1 MHPFNLE
8 DLLLPSTCIA
18 ISIFFIT
25 FLAIRNFPLALL
37 AALIKSGSFII
48 YFNLFFDGTFTFL
61 DDWTYL
67 ERGRILF
74 HQDITIFNLAER
86 WEYVK
91 MIAAGSH
98 VLYYLYNCYSMHLF
112 GDFYF
117 SPVAI
122 NLILT
127 GVIAAIG
134 KKVFAANL
142 TLSDIQQ
149 KTFYFYILLHP
160 DILAWSTVANLKD
173 ILILCLHLILILA
186 TSFLLKN
193 KILRATITAIPAIF
207 MLFFSRFYVPVFFSI
222 SIMLTIL
229 RNRNF
234 KGRIPIIIIS
244 LVLSFFVFG
253 WIGSDTFESGASAVD
268 QSYDNPV
275 YGFFRM
281 ILTPIPF
288 HTELA
293 YSFLNLPALFNWL
306 MFPALLRGFYRSLKM
321 NTTYLN
327 FLTTYFVCFLAFYSM
342 YIELQGPRH
351 RVQLDYA
358 IACFQFIGIMMFLKI
373 PIRAAKS
380 EPKIT

>member
-8 DLLLPSTCIA
+8 DLLLPANCIA
-18 ISIFFIT
+18 ISIFLIT
-25 FLAIRNFPLALL
+25 FLAIRNFPLAIV

-48 YFNLFFDGTFTFL
+48 YFNLYFDGTFTFL

-91 MIAAGSH
+91 MIAQGSH
-98 VLYYLYNCYSMHLF
+98 VLYYLYNCFSMNLF

-134 KKVFAANL
+134 KKVFASHISL
-142 TLSDIQQ
+142 TAIQE
-149 KTFYFYILLHP
+149 KIFYFYVLLHP

-173 ILILCLHLILILA
+173 ILILCLHLVLILA
-186 TSFLLKN
+186 TSLLLKN
-193 KILRATITAIPAIF
+193 KIIQAALTYLPAIF

-222 SIMLTIL
+222 SIMLTII

-234 KGRIPIIIIS
+234 KGKIPIIFISII
-244 LVLSFFVFG
+244 LSFFVFG
-253 WIGSDTFESGASAVD
+253 WIGSDTFESGAATVD

-281 ILTPIPF
+281 LLTPIPF

-293 YSFLNLPALFNWL
+293 YSFLNCPALFNWL
-306 MFPALLRGFYRSLKM
+306 MLPALLRGFYKAVKM
-321 NTTYLN
+321 NTLYLN

-358 IACFQFIGIMMFLKI
+358 IVCFQFIGIMMFLNI
-373 PIRAAKS
+373 PVK
-380 EPKIT
+380 EKLPK